1 VRLSREKINHLSKL
15 IITGLIKDDR
25 VEFFEEENTIRLEIV
40 RVLTD
45 ILKIDDE
52 IDIEARKILSS
63 YSKNIRE
70 GTPEWDVLYNKH
82 YNEEAKKRRGF

>member
-1 VRLSREKINHLSKL
+1 MRLSREKINHLSKV

-52 IDIEARKILSS
+52 IDSEARKILSS

>member
-1 VRLSREKINHLSKL
+1 MRLSREKINHLSKV

>member
-1 VRLSREKINHLSKL
+1 MRLTREKINHLSKL
-15 IITGLIKDDR
+15 IIAGLAKDDR
-25 VEFFEEENTIRLEIV
+25 VEFFEEENKIRLEIV
-40 RVLTD
+40 NIITN

-52 IDIEARKILSS
+52 IDAEVRKTLSS

-82 YNEEAKKRRGF
+82 YNEEANKRRGF